1 MKKLMIAMLGLSL
14 LTGTVAVFAQENA
27 PAKTEKK
34 AKKSK
39 STKEKKAKKTVEEKK

>member
-27 PAKTEKK
+27 PAKTEKT
-34 AKKSK
+34 KKSK